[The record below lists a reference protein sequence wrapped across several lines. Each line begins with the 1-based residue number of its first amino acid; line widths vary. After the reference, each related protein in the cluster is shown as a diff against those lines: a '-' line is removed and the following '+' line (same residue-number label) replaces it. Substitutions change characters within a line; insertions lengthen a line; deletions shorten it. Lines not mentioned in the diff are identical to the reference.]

1 MYEFGFFLKLFLFSG
16 FVCLCG
22 SFSCFIFLVCWCF
35 VFLRAMG
42 AFFDGGAFFCLVVCW
57 CLCGWCSWFCLEVY
71 WCAFG

>member
-22 SFSCFIFLVCWCF
+22 SFSCFIFLVCWYF

-42 AFFDGGAFFCLVVCW
+42 AFLMVALSFV
-57 CLCGWCSWFCLEVY
+57 
-71 WCAFG
+71 